1 MEDPFIRKINVM
13 NVVKGATTLEIVIVT
28 GFLVEEGVPAR
39 DQDHD
44 RARTHVPARDPVVI
58 VRARVHHGAADP
70 GARVPVPE
78 INIVTRN
85 ASLFPKIEPS
95 QNLDRAL
102 GREAGKRWRYDLKST
117 RFRRTLPLI

>member
-1 MEDPFIRKINVM
+1 MVIILKHLFIV
-13 NVVKGATTLEIVIVT
+13 AFTL
-28 GFLVEEGVPAR
+28 GVPAR

-70 GARVPVPE
+70 AARVPVPE

-85 ASLFPKIEPS
+85 ASLFLKIEPS

-102 GREAGKRWRYDLKST
+102 GREADKRVSIANIVCYR
-117 RFRRTLPLI
+117 